1 MLRPEDRKEFGRYLK
16 GLREAKDKKLREVQ
30 RDCQI
35 SPGYLSLIE
44 SGERN
49 PPNTEFLKKLAL
61 YYGAPMAEVMRRAG
75 RGHELDPQVLEE
87 DRIRRAF
94 SYVINDTRF
103 TTGHSLTGEQTVE
116 TMRFVVE
123 MYQNFTGLN
132 LLDERLEK
140 PTPTDVE
147 E

>member
-1 MLRPEDRKEFGRYLK
+1 MLTAQQRREFGAYLK
-16 GLREAKDKKLREVQ
+16 GLREVKGKKLREVQ

-49 PPNTEFLKKLAL
+49 PPNAEFLKKLAQ
-61 YYGAPMAEVMRRAG
+61 YYGAPMADVMRRAG
-75 RGHELDPQVLEE
+75 RGHELDPEVLEE

-94 SYVINDTRF
+94 SYVIADSRF

-123 MYQNFTGLN
+123 MYQRFTGLN
-132 LLDERLEK
+132 LLDERPGSSDAE
-140 PTPTDVE
+140 PE